1 MITQFHVA
9 NYKALREVTLD
20 LTPIHVLIG
29 PNGSGKSSIL
39 EAVALLSW
47 TVTDP
52 VQSFWPAGTDF
63 GVLPLKSGQPIAVSC
78 QIQGGNLSVEYGFK
92 IKISPPGSSGAPITP
107 TDEYFDSLNGGQ
119 RIGNHGRVRDQNPP
133 LTALRNAVLH
143 RNWVVIPEEIAIGVT
158 EQLAGIIIQRWNP
171 GGLRMPVVLASVHR
185 LEIDRSGFGL
195 AQCLDDI
202 LVMDRSKFAQ
212 LEGEL
217 SRMFPEILNI
227 QLISETAYQWP
238 FREGG
243 LGLPQIT
250 SQSGKGIRFKL
261 ADGKTIPA
269 AQASDGLLIIL
280 GYLTL
285 LHLPNPP
292 RVFLIE
298 EPENGIHPQRVREII
313 GLLRKLIKNHPK
325 TQILMT
331 THSPY
336 LLDEFQPE
344 EVTLCSKATDGS
356 VSVRRLCDIPDV
368 KRQLD
373 VFRLGEIWTA
383 EGDDQ
388 LAKSPVEGAK

>member
-9 NYKALREVTLD
+9 NYKALRDVTLD

-39 EAVALLSW
+39 EAAALLSW

-63 GVLPLKSGQPIAVSC
+63 GVLPLKSGQPIAVNC
-78 QIQGGNLSVEYGFK
+78 EIKGENLSGEYGFRFE
-92 IKISPPGSSGAPITP
+92 ISPLGSNSGPIP
-107 TDEYFDSLNGGQ
+107 LTDEYFKPLNGGHWKSEIGSNPMTAVRLATQ
-119 RIGNHGRVRDQNPP
+119 SSNWRIVPK
-133 LTALRNAVLH
+133 
-143 RNWVVIPEEIAIGVT
+143 EIAVGVT

-171 GGLRMPVVLASVHR
+171 GFLRMPVVLSGDHR

-202 LVMDRSKFAQ
+202 LGMDRTKFAQ

-238 FREGG
+238 KRGVG
-243 LGLPQIT
+243 VGLPQIT
-250 SQSGKGIRFKL
+250 GQSGKGIRFKL
-261 ADGKTIPA
+261 ADEKTIPA

-280 GYLTL
+280 GYLTQ

-292 RVFLIE
+292 RVFMIE
-298 EPENGIHPQRVREII
+298 EPENGIHPERVREII
-313 GLLRKLIKNHPK
+313 GLLRKLIKNHPN

-356 VSVRRLCDIPDV
+356 VSVRRLSDIPDV